1 MMARTVAPM
10 SDAPQPRPLR
20 IGVSACVLGREVRY
34 DGGHKRDRFVTDEL
48 GAHCTW
54 VEVCPEVELGLGVP
68 RPTLRLVDGDDGV
81 RMVTTDGA
89 TDHTEAMRRFAAE
102 RAEALAG
109 LDLDGFIL
117 KSRSPSCGM
126 ERVKVYG
133 DGPVPRYDGAGL
145 FASALARRLP
155 HLPVEEAGRLHDAGL
170 RERFLTWAHAWRRW
184 RELAGEGFTVRGLM
198 DFHRRYKLVLMAR
211 SPARTTALGRLLGE
225 AARGDDPAAL
235 AGRYLDGFTEV
246 MRLLPSTGRHV
257 NVLEHAAGYVSD
269 KLTDEDRGELTE
281 SIAAYRR
288 GEVPLVVPLTLL
300 KHHVRRLGV
309 DYVLA
314 QQYLSPEPAALGL
327 FNEL

>member
-1 MMARTVAPM
+1 M

-20 IGVSACVLGREVRY
+20 IGVSACLLGREVRY

-48 GAHCTW
+48 AAHCTW

-68 RPTLRLVDGDDGV
+68 RPTLRLVDGVDGV
-81 RMVTTDGA
+81 RMVTADGA
-89 TDHTEAMRRFAAE
+89 TDHTLAMRRFAE
-102 RAEALAG
+102 GRVEALAA

-117 KSRSPSCGM
+117 KSRSPSCGL

-133 DGPVPRYDGAGL
+133 EGPVPRYDGAGL
-145 FASALARRLP
+145 FATALARRLP
-155 HLPVEEAGRLHDAGL
+155 HLPLEEAGRLHDPAL
-170 RERFLTWAHAWRRW
+170 RERFLTWAHGHRRW
-184 RELAGEGFTVRGLM
+184 RDLAGDGFTVRGLM

-211 SPARTTALGRLLGE
+211 SPSRTTGLGRLLGE
-225 AARGDDPAAL
+225 AKRGDDVAAL
-235 AGRYLDGFTEV
+235 AARYLEGFTEV
-246 MRLLPSTGRHV
+246 MRQLPSTGRHV

-269 KLTDEDRGELTE
+269 RLSEEDRGELTE
-281 SIAAYRR
+281 TIAAYHR

-314 QQYLSPEPAALGL
+314 QQYLAPEPAALGL
-327 FNEL
+327 FNDL